1 VEVTNSPVKRTRCSR
16 KRVRSSDS
24 DVVVKRSCKRVAVK
38 KNVVKDKNE
47 TIEAAI
53 LNETMVCN
61 KEARTPDQE
70 PERCSKRK
78 RKVTEK
84 YKSYLDMMTDESM
97 TLLANVACQLQMDD
111 MKQGVA
117 TQGESEEETNAR
129 TFDMYSASYIVSPG
143 VEFEHCQLV
152 YQLMKESQK
161 FQHAA
166 VPPSKA
172 APKKVA
178 TNAPR
183 AQPVAPPKKA
193 KAPKKAAPK
202 KAKAS
207 KKAKAPKKKN
217 SSVKSKAVT
226 IISKPIQKTT
236 PPPSGR
242 ISRRKGVPTHSYR

>member
-1 VEVTNSPVKRTRCSR
+1 MEVTNSPVKRTRCSR

-38 KNVVKDKNE
+38 KNVVKNE

-84 YKSYLDMMTDESM
+84 YKSYLDMMTDECM

-129 TFDMYSASYIVSPG
+129 TFEMYSASYIVSPG

-152 YQLMKESQK
+152 YQLMKEFQE

-183 AQPVAPPKKA
+183 AQPVAL
-193 KAPKKAAPK
+193 PKKAAPK
-202 KAKAS
+202 KAKA
-207 KKAKAPKKKN
+207 PKKKN
-217 SSVKSKAVT
+217 STVKSKAVT
-226 IISKPIQKTT
+226 KISKPIQKNT

-242 ISRRKGVPTHSYR
+242 TSRRKGVPTHSYR